1 MRRLSLLLF
10 CLCAMVQ
17 AQADSRYVTDQC
29 SVPMRKGE
37 GLKYKVSRML
47 PSGTTLQ
54 VTGGGGSSGYTQV
67 RTPEGSVGFVAT
79 ADLMAE
85 PAARDRLAEMAAKLA
100 ELQQAPDALTT
111 RLAAAQSEQQD
122 LKASY
127 ARVSADRDR
136 LEQELATLRSASAN
150 IVEVTNDRAE
160 LRTRVA
166 ELTRQTADLEQK
178 ARDLSLEND
187 QRWFLIGGGVV
198 VAGILIGL
206 ILPSLRFRRRKSS
219 WGSL

>member
-1 MRRLSLLLF
+1 MT
-10 CLCAMVQ
+10 Q
-17 AQADSRYVTDQC
+17 AQADTRYVTDQC

-37 GLKYKVSRML
+37 GLKYKVTRML

>member
-1 MRRLSLLLF
+1 VRRLSLLLI
-10 CLCAMVQ
+10 CLCAMTQ
-17 AQADSRYVTDQC
+17 AQADTRYVTDQC

-37 GLKYKVSRML
+37 GLKYKVTRML

-54 VTGGGGSSGYTQV
+54 VTGGGSNSGYTQA